1 LNSLTELV
9 NRTKL
14 GEKPIRKFSESEPR
28 RLVFRRHSGVGRKGR
43 EIESADNHGHSW
55 EWMKACLFID
65 CSAII
70 FADASLPALDQK
82 SRSPDSS

>member
-1 LNSLTELV
+1 LNSLSDLV
-9 NRTKL
+9 NRNKL
-14 GEKPIRKFSESEPR
+14 GGKPIQKFSESKPF
-28 RLVFRRHSGVGRKGR
+28 RLFFRRHSGVGRKGR